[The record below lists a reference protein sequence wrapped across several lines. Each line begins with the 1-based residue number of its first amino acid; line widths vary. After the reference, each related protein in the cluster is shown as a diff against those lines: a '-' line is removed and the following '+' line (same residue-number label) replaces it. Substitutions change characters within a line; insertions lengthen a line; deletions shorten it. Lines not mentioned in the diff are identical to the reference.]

1 MIISKNR
8 RTIIHIQIFEYVEVK
23 FLGGMKVE
31 EGLQQFKADF
41 FKALAHPL
49 RIRILE
55 LLVDGKKSVNE
66 IQSCLE
72 KEGSAVSQ
80 QLSVLRAKNIVYGIK
95 EGKKVYY
102 SLSDP
107 MIGELLGVAK
117 EIFNNHLI
125 NTITRLEE
133 MTINGSDEENI

>member
-1 MIISKNR
+1 M
-8 RTIIHIQIFEYVEVK
+8 
-23 FLGGMKVE
+23 E

-55 LLVDGKKSVNE
+55 LLVDGQKSVNE
-66 IQSCLE
+66 IQDCLE

-80 QLSVLRAKNIVYGIK
+80 QLSVLRAKNIVYGGVK

-107 MIGELLGVAK
+107 MIGALLGGVAK
-117 EIFNNHLI
+117 DIFNNHLVH
-125 NTITRLEE
+125 TISRLEE
-133 MTINGSDEENI
+133 MTNNEGDEENK

>member
-1 MIISKNR
+1 MQDEMQ
-8 RTIIHIQIFEYVEVK
+8 H
-23 FLGGMKVE
+23 
-31 EGLQQFKADF
+31 FKADF

-55 LLVDGKKSVNE
+55 LLVDGAKSVNE

-80 QLSVLRAKNIVYGIK
+80 QLSVLRAKNIVYGTK

-102 SLSDP
+102 ALRDP
-107 MIGELLGVAK
+107 LIIELLDVART
-117 EIFNNHLI
+117 IFNNHLI
-125 NTITRLEE
+125 NTISRLEE
-133 MTINGSDEENI
+133 MTENEMNNEVRKLDS

>member
-1 MIISKNR
+1 LIISKNR

>member
-1 MIISKNR
+1 M
-8 RTIIHIQIFEYVEVK
+8 
-23 FLGGMKVE
+23 E
-31 EGLQQFKADF
+31 ESLQQFKADF

-55 LLVDGKKSVNE
+55 LLVDGKKNVNE

-80 QLSVLRAKNIVYGIK
+80 QLSVLRGKNIVHGTK

-117 EIFNNHLI
+117 DIFNNHLI
-125 NTITRLEE
+125 NTISRLEE
-133 MTINGSDEENI
+133 MTISENNEEDM